1 MEQCP
6 GRPEPNAPDGLR
18 EPSFYG
24 WFAKCNVSGSLPQL
38 IGMSEFQ
45 SRSVLDSQLNLANRD
60 ADVNDVDPLK
70 NKISVYYE

>member
-1 MEQCP
+1 MEQCFGHP
-6 GRPEPNAPDGLR
+6 VPNVPDGLR

-24 WFAKCNVSGSLPQL
+24 WFAKCDVGSLPQL

-45 SRSVLDSQLNLANRD
+45 SRSVLDSQLNLAHRD
-60 ADVNDVDPLK
+60 ADANDVDPLK